1 MQDAFETLAREDLA
15 HRDDSGEI
23 TVAYPFSG
31 RPTAHSVRFA
41 SGHEAHAMCAIDALG
56 IASMFDQPIQITST
70 DPLTGESVR
79 TRLTANG
86 EETAEP
92 ESAVVVA
99 GVIDR
104 SHESFRGCCPALN
117 FFTSA
122 ESAERWLEQHP
133 AVRGQV
139 VSVSDA
145 SAAGRAVFGDV
156 FG

>member
-1 MQDAFETLAREDLA
+1 VQDALATLAREDLV
-15 HRDDSGEI
+15 HTDDSGEI
-23 TVAYPFSG
+23 TVAYPFAG
-31 RPTAHSVRFA
+31 RPTAHSVRFER
-41 SGHEAHAMCAIDALG
+41 GHEAHAMCAIDALG
-56 IASMFDQPIQITST
+56 IAPMFDQEVHITST

-79 TRLTANG
+79 TRVTANG
-86 EETAEP
+86 EGTADP

-122 ESAERWLEQHP
+122 GSAERWLEQHP
-133 AVRGQV
+133 AVPGLV
-139 VSVSDA
+139 VSMPDA
-145 SAAGRAVFGDV
+145 TAAGRAVFGDV